1 MKLYLRTKTG
11 ADATGEYN
19 PASKELT
26 VKKGSLVSADVH
38 TDGKFR
44 SANSVLKYREQYCDG
59 NHGQKRC
66 GLQKRIDSSQLRYWP
81 KYERTHNLEKQRWK
95 NAEIPIDG
103 IMVRW
108 R

>member
-44 SANSVLKYREQYCDG
+44 SANSVLK
-59 NHGQKRC
+59 
-66 GLQKRIDSSQLRYWP
+66 
-81 KYERTHNLEKQRWK
+81 
-95 NAEIPIDG
+95 
-103 IMVRW
+103 
-108 R
+108 